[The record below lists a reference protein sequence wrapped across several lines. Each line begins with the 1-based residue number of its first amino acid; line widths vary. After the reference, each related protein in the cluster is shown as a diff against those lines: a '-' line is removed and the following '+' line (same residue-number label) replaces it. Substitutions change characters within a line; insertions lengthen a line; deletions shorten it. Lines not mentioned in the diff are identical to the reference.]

1 MASTDLKDELNC
13 SICLN
18 IYTEPATLRC
28 GHSFCLLCIR
38 SVLEAQEGT
47 GVYTCPECRAEYQKR
62 PTLRRNMKLCN
73 IVEHFRSTQPERKV
87 AGIFCTYC
95 VHSSVPAVKTC
106 LMCEASLCEVHLS
119 VHSKSTDHV
128 LTEPT
133 SSMDSRKCGTHSE
146 ILKYYC
152 CKDTAC
158 ICVSCC
164 VFGDHRGH
172 QVELLK
178 EASEK
183 KKEKLR
189 HILEKL
195 TSKREETEKSV
206 QGLQDHRRDIQ
217 EKAAGLT
224 AKVTALFIDLREQLK
239 ALEERILSDISRQR
253 DKVSLSVSDLIQHLE
268 IKKDELSR
276 SMCYITELCKV
287 TDPLVVLQ
295 EREAARADTEGGPNR
310 KAHAVDNLD
319 DVSISLTLHTVLSD
333 IVSSVKRGFHVQ
345 DLLLDVNTAA
355 VDVSVS
361 GDLKSASWSKTPIW
375 PKTQQRFKNY
385 CQVLSFQRFN
395 SGQNYWEVETS
406 ELGNWRV
413 GVAYASIDRKGDLS
427 GVGQSNKS
435 WCLRLCQKEYLV
447 SHRSKE
453 IKLQPE
459 SPLQRIGVYLDYE
472 AGRLSFYQLCDPIR
486 HLHTF
491 SATFSEPLHAVFLV
505 WKDGWLRIRS

>member
-1 MASTDLKDELNC
+1 MASAELKDELNC

-18 IYTEPATLRC
+18 IYTEPVTLRC
-28 GHSFCLLCIR
+28 GHSFCQICIK
-38 SVLEAQEGT
+38 SVLDRQEGSK
-47 GVYTCPECRAEYQKR
+47 VYTCPECRAEYLRR
-62 PTLRRNMKLCN
+62 PALRRNMKLCN
-73 IVEHFRSTQPERKV
+73 IVEHFRTTQPEQKT
-87 AGIFCTYC
+87 AGIYCTYC
-95 VHSSVPAVKTC
+95 VHCSVPAVKTC

-133 SSMDSRKCGTHSE
+133 GSMDSRKCATHNE

-152 CKDTAC
+152 CKDASC

-164 VFGDHRGH
+164 VFGEHRGH

-183 KKEKLR
+183 KKEKLSKV
-189 HILEKL
+189 LEKL

-206 QGLQDHRRDIQ
+206 QSLQDHRREIQ

-224 AKVTALFIDLREQLK
+224 AKVTTLFIDLREQLK
-239 ALEERILSDISRQR
+239 ALEERVLSDISRQR
-253 DKVSLSVSDLIQHLE
+253 DKVFLSVSDLIQHLE

-276 SMCYITELCKV
+276 NTCYIKELCKV
-287 TDPLVVLQ
+287 TDPLIVLQ
-295 EREAARADTEGGPNR
+295 EREAGRADIEEGPNKR
-310 KAHAVDNLD
+310 VQVVGTLD
-319 DVSISLTLHTVLSD
+319 EVSISLTLHTALSD
-333 IVSSVKRGFHVQ
+333 IVTSVRRGFHVK
-345 DLLLDVNTAA
+345 DILLDINTSA
-355 VDVSVS
+355 VDVAIS
-361 GDLKSASWSKTPIW
+361 GDLKSATWSKTPIW
-375 PKTQQRFKNY
+375 AKKPQRFKNY
-385 CQVLSFQRFN
+385 CQVLSFQSFS

-413 GVAYASIDRKGDLS
+413 GVAYPSIERKGDLS
-427 GVGQSNKS
+427 GIGQNNKS
-435 WCLRLCQKEYLV
+435 WCLRLCQKDYLV
-447 SHRSKE
+447 SHRAKE
-453 IKLQPE
+453 IKLEPE
-459 SPLQRIGVYLDYE
+459 SPLQRVGVYLDYE

-491 SATFSEPLHAVFLV
+491 TATFCEPLHAVFLV